1 MVKVIMMC
9 GVCGSGKT
17 TYALEKEKEGFVR
30 LSIDEEMWKTYGRR
44 GVDFPEE
51 EYDRLS
57 EKVERKLQADME
69 ALIEE
74 GRDVIL
80 DLSFWSRESRDRY
93 RQLIRR
99 SGGEPVLVYLKADK
113 EVLRERLRERNKT
126 VGANAVFVSEEM
138 FEQYYDGFQEPDKK
152 EL

>member
-69 ALIEE
+69 ALIED

-93 RQLIRR
+93 RQLIRKA
-99 SGGEPVLVYLKADK
+99 GGEPVLVYLQADK

-138 FEQYYDGFQEPDKK
+138 FEQYYDGFQEPDEK

>member
-99 SGGEPVLVYLKADK
+99 AGGEPVLVYLKADK

-138 FEQYYDGFQEPDKK
+138 FEQYYDGFQEPDEK

>member
-44 GVDFPEE
+44 GLDFPEE

-99 SGGEPVLVYLKADK
+99 AGGEPVLVYLKADK

-138 FEQYYDGFQEPDKK
+138 LEQYYDGFQEPDEK